1 MEQVSRGTVG
11 GVNDRERRRRCT
23 HFLLHSMCCAACRS
37 KQPTDRRTVDE
48 EEAAL
53 IAVWR
58 HLLWVDA
65 VEKERRK
72 RRKKTQWHQF
82 SSATW
87 CGASRW
93 DETLW
98 KHSNHFP
105 RSTQT
110 QLHFHSNRNIQLH
123 CGLWHVNSH
132 DSHQQHKQH
141 LLLELCS
148 WCQDHWGV

>member
-1 MEQVSRGTVG
+1 MEQVSSGTWVG
-11 GVNDRERRRRCT
+11 WMTENGEDVALTSCFTVCDVPLVEVSSQQT
-23 HFLLHSMCCAACRS
+23 EE
-37 KQPTDRRTVDE
+37 TVDE
-48 EEAAL
+48 EEAEL
-53 IAVWR
+53 LAVWH

-82 SSATW
+82 SSAKW

-132 DSHQQHKQH
+132 DSHPAAQATPFIRAV
-141 LLLELCS
+141 LVVSRSLGC
-148 WCQDHWGV
+148 